1 MIADLLINTVT
12 ITSRQATTVYEDGI
26 AKKQYSNVETP
37 VKCRISSLNYKDL
50 QLLQWID
57 DVIIKVQKLYT
68 LPDVDI
74 KETDFVIWNGKKYKV
89 INKYQ
94 AQDAEGYHHN
104 KYFIKLVD

>member
-1 MIADLLINTVT
+1 MITDLFTNTVT
-12 ITSRQATTVYEDGI
+12 VTSRQTVTTYAEGI
-26 AKKQYSNVETP
+26 AKKEYTVIETP
-37 VKCRISSLNYKDL
+37 VKCRVSSLNYKDL
-50 QLLQWID
+50 QLLQHID

-74 KETDFVIWNGKKYKV
+74 KETDYVTRNGKKYKV

>member
-1 MIADLLINTVT
+1 
-12 ITSRQATTVYEDGI
+12 
-26 AKKQYSNVETP
+26 
-37 VKCRISSLNYKDL
+37 
-50 QLLQWID
+50 
-57 DVIIKVQKLYT
+57 VQKLYT

-94 AQDAEGYHHN
+94 AQDAEGNHHN

>member
-50 QLLQWID
+50 QLLQ
-57 DVIIKVQKLYT
+57 
-68 LPDVDI
+68 
-74 KETDFVIWNGKKYKV
+74 
-89 INKYQ
+89 
-94 AQDAEGYHHN
+94 
-104 KYFIKLVD
+104 